1 MTEPLVQR
9 LALIGCGLMGG
20 SFALALRQHG
30 LVGQVSGY
38 STREVTRQRALAL
51 GVIDQ
56 ACESV
61 AQAVS
66 DADVVLLAVPVQATE
81 LTLRAMAPHLGAHTL
96 LMDVGSTKCDVIAS
110 ARACLG
116 LALPRFVPA
125 HPIAGKEVSGVE
137 YAEASLYVNRQVFLT
152 PIAETDARFTARAQ
166 ALWMALGAQV
176 GVLTPE
182 FHDQTF
188 AAVSHLPH
196 VLAFAYMN
204 ALVAQPEGDRMQ
216 AMAGPGFR
224 DFSRIAASD
233 PTVWRD
239 ILLANRDHVLAQL
252 AHTQEAL
259 AAFELAMRE
268 GDGERLTQLIE
279 TSRQA
284 RSGWRL
290 AADPEAD

>member
-20 SFALALRQHG
+20 SFALALRQRG

-38 STREVTRQRALAL
+38 STREVTRQRALTL

-56 ACESV
+56 ACDSV

>member
-38 STREVTRQRALAL
+38 STREVTRQRALTL

-56 ACESV
+56 ACDSV

-116 LALPRFVPA
+116 LALPRFEPA

-137 YAEASLYVNRQVFLT
+137 YAEASLYANRQVFLT

-259 AAFELAMRE
+259 AAFEQAMRE
-268 GDGERLTQLIE
+268 GDGERLSQLIE

>member
-38 STREVTRQRALAL
+38 STREVTRQRALTL

-56 ACESV
+56 ACDSV

-137 YAEASLYVNRQVFLT
+137 YAEASLYANRQVFLT

-216 AMAGPGFR
+216 TMAGPGFR

-259 AAFELAMRE
+259 AAFEQAMRE